1 MARRITNLV
10 CLLALVLSSPLL
22 CLAQS
27 ADQPT
32 RDIQFWAYRVG
43 NGNWA
48 GIRFETRT
56 EEIDTLSLGKFMKG
70 RVHEYQGPATLT
82 FFREELAPLPNDP
95 ENTTRIP
102 VARNLIP
109 SGVEKAILILTTAST
124 DSGYEFNVHF
134 VDADP
139 SSFPINSIRVFNATG
154 VRLAGKVG
162 TQNRYFE
169 PGISDSF
176 SLNPF
181 IDEGIPVAFLVE
193 TNEGPKF
200 VFEKDLEYTENRR
213 VILLLEPPR
222 RRGSYK
228 IQATNLIE
236 RAE

>member
-1 MARRITNLV
+1 MNTKDQQ
-10 CLLALVLSSPLL
+10 LLPSFEKSLTRY
-22 CLAQS
+22 
-27 ADQPT
+27 PT
-32 RDIQFWAYRVG
+32 
-43 NGNWA
+43 
-48 GIRFETRT
+48 
-56 EEIDTLSLGKFMKG
+56 
-70 RVHEYQGPATLT
+70 
-82 FFREELAPLPNDP
+82 DP
-95 ENTTRIP
+95 ENTKRIP
-102 VARNLIP
+102 IARTLIP
-109 SGVEKAILILTTAST
+109 GGVEKAILILTTAPS
-124 DSGYEFNVHF
+124 DSSNKFNVHF

-139 SSFPINSIRVFNATG
+139 SNFPINSIRVFNATG

-200 VFEKDLEYTENRR
+200 VFEKDLEYAENRR

-236 RAE
+236 RVE